1 MENTR
6 RVPRSVMTCTTRSW
20 TGSEINQILR
30 DGQCWQHMKNVDS
43 FKIYIGAYNSKGLR
57 FLQHIRENIIDI
69 PLPKKATPPK
79 GVREE
84 LNCGAYDK
92 MDSSKGVIYAK
103 KCAQRVDCYTV
114 SYGKR
119 SDFRRKN
126 NSSFPDGNYV
136 IGCLIRFAAT
146 ESFYAYHSKHC
157 VPDQYFKYIKRGF
170 KPETALLKCI
180 AGIPVFSFAPMRL
193 GRSILIKEDTIKK
206 AFKSDWVLHDLSKSF
221 RQRSDASGKQV
232 TGVVE
237 AVYPTKTIK
246 KGEKIL
252 LRKNKNYFI
261 EKFFKDGSV
270 IVKNELGKRQ
280 KVKEYVKNRY

>member
-6 RVPRSVMTCTTRSW
+6 RVPRSVMTCTAPTW
-20 TGSEINQILR
+20 TGTIANKILR
-30 DGQCWQHMKNVDS
+30 DGYCWQNMKTVDS

-57 FLQHIRENIIDI
+57 FLQHIRENIVDI

-79 GVREE
+79 EVREN
-84 LNCGAYDK
+84 LNCSTYDK
-92 MDSSKGVIYAK
+92 MDLKKGVIYAK

-119 SDFRRKN
+119 GNVRKKN
-126 NSSFPDGNYV
+126 DSSFPDGNYV

-146 ESFYAYHSKHC
+146 ESFYAYQSKHC

-180 AGIPVFSFAPMRL
+180 AGIPTFSFAPIMYQ
-193 GRSILIKEDTIKK
+193 RSLLIKEDTLKK
-206 AFKSDWVLHDLSKSF
+206 AFKSDWVLRNLTSSYRERLDCSG
-221 RQRSDASGKQV
+221 RQVSGI
-232 TGVVE
+232 VE
-237 AVYPTKTIK
+237 AIYPTKNIK
-246 KGEKIL
+246 KGKKIL

-280 KVKEYVKNRY
+280 KVKEHVKNRY

>member
-6 RVPRSVMTCTTRSW
+6 RVPRSVMTCTAQSW
-20 TGSEINQILR
+20 RGHTINQILR
-30 DGQCWQHMKNVDS
+30 DGQCWQNMKAVDS

-57 FLQHIRENIIDI
+57 FLQHIRENIVDI

-79 GVREE
+79 EVREE
-84 LNCGAYDK
+84 LNSGSYDK
-92 MDSSKGVIYAK
+92 MDLTKGVISAK

-119 SDFRRKN
+119 SDFRQKN
-126 NSSFPDGNYV
+126 DSPFPDGNYV

-146 ESFYAYHSKHC
+146 ESFYAYQSKHC
-157 VPDQYFKYIKRGF
+157 VPDQYFKYIKIGF

-180 AGIPVFSFAPMRL
+180 AGIPTFSFAPIRYSGSL
-193 GRSILIKEDTIKK
+193 LIKEDTLKK
-206 AFKSDWVLHDLSKSF
+206 AFKSDWVLQNLVISYRK
-221 RQRSDASGKQV
+221 RSDASGRQV
-232 TGVVE
+232 TGIVE
-237 AVYPTKTIK
+237 AIYPTKTIK
-246 KGEKIL
+246 KGKKIL

-270 IVKNELGKRQ
+270 MVKNELGKRQ
-280 KVKEYVKNRY
+280 KVKEHVKNRY